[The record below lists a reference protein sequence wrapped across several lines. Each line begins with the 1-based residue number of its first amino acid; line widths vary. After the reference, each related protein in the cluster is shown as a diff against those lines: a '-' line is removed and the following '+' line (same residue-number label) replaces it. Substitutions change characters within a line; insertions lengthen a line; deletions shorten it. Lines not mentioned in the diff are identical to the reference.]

1 MTICVF
7 AGPSLSHAEVQQVLP
22 AARVLGPVRQGD
34 VYRAVQQFQP
44 AAIAIID
51 GSFQQVPAVWHKEI
65 LWSLAQGIPVYGA
78 ASMGAL
84 RAAELHPYGMIGIGR
99 VFQAYRDSC
108 LPPYHN
114 EVFEDDD
121 EVAVLHGPAEL
132 GYPTVAEAMVNIRC
146 TLALAAEQQI
156 ISPASRDAL
165 AALGKGLFFARR
177 TYAALLT
184 AAADAG
190 IEPAEIQALRDWL
203 PQGKMD
209 QKRDDALQLLQILRE
224 LPSTPTESPAAAV
237 RFEPTTLWQHMVQTN
252 AQQLLPAEQADAVV
266 LEQLRTDPEVWQS
279 VCEAALLHYLVNIA
293 REQLGYTV
301 DEAEKRTALRDWREA
316 QGLYTR
322 AALEQ
327 FLQAN
332 QLDDNKLSRLLENEC
347 LLTTLL
353 SDPALQHVI
362 LDVLRL
368 RGDYARLRSMLNK

>member
-7 AGPSLSHAEVQQVLP
+7 AGPSLSHTEVQQHLP
-22 AARVLGPVRQGD
+22 AAQVLGPVRQGD

-44 AAIAIID
+44 AVIAIID
-51 GSFQQVPAVWHKEI
+51 GFFQQVPAVWHKEI
-65 LWSLAQGIPVYGA
+65 LWSLAQGIQVYGA

-84 RAAELHPYGMIGIGR
+84 RAAELHAYGMIGVGR
-99 VFQAYRDSC
+99 VFQAYRDGC

-114 EVFEDDD
+114 EVFENDD
-121 EVAVLHGPAEL
+121 EVAVVHGPAEL
-132 GYPTVAEAMVNIRC
+132 GFPTVAEALVNIRC

-165 AALGKGLFFARR
+165 VALGKGMFFSCR
-177 TYAALLT
+177 TYTALLA

-190 IEPAEIQALRDWL
+190 IEPAEIRALRDWL
-203 PQGKMD
+203 PQGRID
-209 QKRDDALQLLQILRE
+209 QKREDARRLLQILEE
-224 LPSTPTESPAAAV
+224 LPSTPTEPPATAL
-237 RFEPTTLWQHMVQTN
+237 RFEPTTLWQHMVQTC
-252 AQQLLPAEQADAVV
+252 AQHLPPPEQADAAV
-266 LEQLRTDPEVWQS
+266 LEQLQADPDAWQS
-279 VCEAALLHYLVNIA
+279 VCEAALLHFLVNIA
-293 REQLGYTV
+293 RGQL
-301 DEAEKRTALRDWREA
+301 EHSIETATIRAMLRDWREA

-332 QLDDNKLSRLLENEC
+332 RLDDNKLSRLLENEY

-353 SDPALQHVI
+353 SDPAFQHSM

-368 RGDYARLRSMLNK
+368 RGDYARLRSMLKQ